1 LTIPLS
7 RAIIKSRKEKENKKM
22 KVNYEFK
29 ATTDFAQLNIGDV
42 FFYCGNIPYMKIE
55 TVSIEEPIYGGDY
68 DYVEKNVI
76 NLTNG
81 LADWFDDEIKITPC
95 PNATISF

>member
-1 LTIPLS
+1 
-7 RAIIKSRKEKENKKM
+7 M

-81 LADWFDDEIKITPC
+81 LTDWFDDEIKITPC